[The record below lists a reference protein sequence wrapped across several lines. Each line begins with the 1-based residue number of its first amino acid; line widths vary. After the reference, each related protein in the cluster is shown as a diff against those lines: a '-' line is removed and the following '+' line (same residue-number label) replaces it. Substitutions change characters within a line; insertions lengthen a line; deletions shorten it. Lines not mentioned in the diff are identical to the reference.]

1 MNSYFDHF
9 IEFWLPIYKRQVF
22 KAKFENNT
30 NELLSIKENI
40 FKNWN
45 LDKIE
50 KEYLYKE
57 LGIKFVEVRWKYIR
71 YTKAKKK

>member
-1 MNSYFDHF
+1 MNNYFDYF

-30 NELLSIKENI
+30 NELLAIKENI

-57 LGIKFVEVRWKYIR
+57 LGIKFMEVR
-71 YTKAKKK
+71 

>member
-1 MNSYFDHF
+1 MNNYFDHF

-30 NELLSIKENI
+30 NELLAIKENI

-57 LGIKFVEVRWKYIR
+57 LGIRFVEVR
-71 YTKAKKK
+71 

>member
-30 NELLSIKENI
+30 NDLLAIKENI

-57 LGIKFVEVRWKYIR
+57 LGIRFVEVR
-71 YTKAKKK
+71 

>member
-22 KAKFENNT
+22 KAKFENNA
-30 NELLSIKENI
+30 NELLAIKENI

-57 LGIKFVEVRWKYIR
+57 LGIRFVEVR
-71 YTKAKKK
+71 